1 MRYLLHN
8 FISTLKRYKM
18 SSLLNVTGMAV
29 AFAAFYII
37 MTQVCCNLG
46 YNKSLEDADRTYI
59 VTLPSEYSTGKYSA
73 YICRPLGE
81 SFISGSSLVES
92 GGMFT
97 VTADDD
103 NVLCW
108 TRKGDHAEKMH
119 LDLNMFSSGGLKTFG
134 FKAAEGS
141 MEELSKPGTIAVSE
155 KCALKYGLHIGDRIS
170 WRDPEG
176 EQGGHEIV
184 AIYEDFPE
192 DSDLSLVNA
201 VSDESDY
208 NVDNYSEWSY
218 TYAVKL
224 RDPLRKAEFEEGCRK
239 NVREFF
245 DKLYGG
251 SASES
256 DIEEACNSMTVH
268 LVSFRELFYAPEV
281 EGRRTRNGNLTTD
294 LTLLAVA
301 VLTILI
307 ALINFINFFFA
318 LVPARLKTVNTYKVF
333 GVSRT
338 ALIFNFMF
346 ESVGLVVMALALAAV
361 IVAAFVHTSAAGI
374 LTVPVGTDA
383 AVLLM
388 TAGAA
393 VLTAVLGSIYPAL
406 YITSFQPALV
416 LKGSFSGSV
425 AGRQLRNALICFQF
439 IISISLIICALSIRM
454 QHSYMMDFDMGF
466 NKSHLISGKL
476 PYPLCWYGT
485 QNEAFEDKL
494 RSNPQIQDITWADG
508 RIVNTGRMG
517 WGRDYKGKS
526 INFQCYPVA
535 YNFLDFMGIDIV
547 EGRDFSKS
555 DEVSETGCMIFNEQ
569 ARKEFDIDL
578 ETPGP
583 GHNGG
588 CVMAGICKDFH
599 FRPLQYGGDA
609 FAFYVFGKD
618 HRWRKGLTQV
628 YIRTAPG
635 ADVQKV
641 IKFVLDT
648 VQEMAP
654 QIDPETYFLDFFDKE
669 LGKQYS
675 QEKRLAALIGFFTL
689 IAIIISLMGVF
700 GLVLFDTQHRSREIA
715 VRRVMGG
722 TVGDIVKMF
731 NAKYI
736 RIVLVAFAIAAP
748 LSWWIVR
755 KYLEG
760 FAYHTGV
767 RLWVFIAA
775 LAAVLAVTV
784 LVVTL
789 RSIKAATS
797 NPVEQLKN
805 E

>member
-1 MRYLLHN
+1 MRYILHN
-8 FISTLKRYKM
+8 FISTLKRYRM

-46 YNKSLEDADRTYI
+46 YNKSLKDADRTYL
-59 VTLPSEYSTGKYSA
+59 VTLPSEYAAGKYSA
-73 YICRPLGE
+73 YVCRPLGE
-81 SFISGSSLVES
+81 SIVSGSSLVES

-97 VTADDD
+97 VAADDD

-108 TRKGDHAEKMH
+108 TRKGDRVEKLH

-134 FKAAEGS
+134 FMAAEGS
-141 MEELSKPGTIAVSE
+141 MEELSMPGSIAVSE
-155 KCALKYGLHIGDRIS
+155 KCAWKYGLHVGDRIS
-170 WRDPEG
+170 WSDPEG
-176 EQGGHEIV
+176 EKGGHEIV

-224 RDPLRKAEFEEGCRK
+224 RDPSRKAEFEEGCRN
-239 NVREFF
+239 NVRELF

-251 SASES
+251 RASES
-256 DIEEACNSMTVH
+256 DIEEACNTFTVH
-268 LVSFRELFYAPEV
+268 LLSFRELFYAPEV
-281 EGRRTRNGNLTTD
+281 EGRRTRSGNLTTD

-333 GVSRT
+333 GVSRA
-338 ALIFNFMF
+338 ALVFNFMS
-346 ESVGLVVMALALAAV
+346 ESVGLVAMALALAAV
-361 IVAAFVHTSAAGI
+361 IVAVFVHTSAAGI
-374 LTVPVGTDA
+374 LTVPVGADA

-416 LKGSFSGSV
+416 LKGSFGGSC
-425 AGRQLRNALICFQF
+425 AGRRLRNALICFQF
-439 IISISLIICALSIRM
+439 VISIALIICALSIRM
-454 QHSYMMDFDMGF
+454 QHSYMMDYDMGF
-466 NKSHLISGKL
+466 DKSHLISGKL
-476 PYPLCWYGT
+476 PYPLCWYGSR
-485 QNEAFEDKL
+485 NEAFEDKL
-494 RSNPQIQDITWADG
+494 RSNPQIRDITWADG
-508 RIVNTGRMG
+508 RIVNSGRMG
-517 WGRDYKGKS
+517 WGREYKGQS

-535 YNFLDFMGIDIV
+535 YNFLDFMGIGIV

-555 DEVSETGCMIFNEQ
+555 DEVSETSSMIFNEQ

-583 GHNGG
+583 GHQDD
-588 CVMAGICKDFH
+588 CATVGICRDFN

-618 HRWRKGLTQV
+618 HSWRNGLTHV

-635 ADVQKV
+635 ADVRKV

-654 QIDPETYFLDFFDKE
+654 QIDPETYYLDFFDKE
-669 LGKQYS
+669 LGRQYS
-675 QEKRLAALIGFFTL
+675 REKRLADLIGFFTL

-722 TVGDIVKMF
+722 SVGDIVKMF
-731 NAKYI
+731 NAKYVS
-736 RIVLVAFAIAAP
+736 IVLVAFAVAAP
-748 LSWWIVR
+748 LSWWIVHE
-755 KYLEG
+755 YLEG
-760 FAYHTGV
+760 FAYHVGV
-767 RLWVFIAA
+767 CPWIFVAD

-784 LVVTL
+784 LVVSL
-789 RSIKAATS
+789 RSMKAALS
-797 NPVEQLKN
+797 NPVDQLKN